1 MADERSEEL
10 KANLPADGA
19 KRHQNG
25 NGNGNGAAKEDA
37 YTESADGQK
46 GHFHKPGHAAI
57 AEGQKKEEEKKGQE
71 RANDEKKEQQEK
83 TKRNPFVILIAA
95 IVVIGLVIWGI
106 KYYAYSQSHVST
118 DDAYVTGDLV
128 NVSPIISGTLE
139 TLTVDEGDVV
149 KAGQVIAKLDQSGP
163 KASYEQA
170 LAAYQ
175 AAESEVPQAKTEL
188 AYEAASVAAGIS
200 QAQAGLGAQNAKAN
214 AAAQQVGLSAAT
226 TSNQLSQA
234 RAQVRQ
240 AQASAQQAKAQAAAA
255 DAQYRNQ
262 VQAVETAQRAANAA
276 QAQIAAAKANQVKA
290 DRDEN
295 RYAKLLQQDAVTQQ
309 QYDAA
314 LATAQSADAQLV
326 TVQQQAAQAQ
336 SSLDQARVGV
346 QQMAGQRAAALQAA
360 QAAAEQVQVAESGV
374 QIAIANLTQVGV
386 QRSNLLNNQAL
397 AQQNSAEL
405 TGAQAQTQNI
415 QLKKQQVTT
424 AISQANQAEAALKN
438 AKVTLDDTVITA
450 PSDGTI
456 VRKGANIGDS
466 LSPGQTIVTMTQTN
480 YVWVSANFKETQ
492 LQNVRPGQSAEV
504 EVDALPGV
512 IFKGRVRSI
521 NEASGNAT
529 ALLPADNATG
539 NFTKVVQRIPVR
551 IELTPDNTPGSKY
564 GNTQQLAM
572 YRQGMS
578 VEATIDTSSNRK

>member
-10 KANLPADGA
+10 KVNLP
-19 KRHQNG
+19 KEEVKQHS
-25 NGNGNGAAKEDA
+25 NGNGAAKDA
-37 YTESADGQK
+37 AFTETADGPK

-57 AEGQKKEEEKKGQE
+57 VDGQKKEQEKVSE
-71 RANDEKKEQQEK
+71 EKKEQAEK
-83 TKRNPFVILIAA
+83 PARNPIVIVVAAIAVIL
-95 IVVIGLVIWGI
+95 LLIWGI
-106 KYYAYSQSHVST
+106 RYYGYSQTHVST

-170 LAAYQ
+170 LAAYD

-188 AYEAASVAAGIS
+188 AYETASVAAGIS
-200 QAQAGLGAQNAKAN
+200 QAAAGLGAQNAKSN
-214 AAAQQVGLSAAT
+214 AAAQQVTLSAAT

-234 RAQVRQ
+234 QAQLRQ
-240 AQASAQQAKAQAAAA
+240 AQASAKQSSAQASAA

-262 VQAVETAQRAANAA
+262 LQAVQTAQSAANAA
-276 QAQIAAAKANQVKA
+276 QAQIAAAQANQVKA
-290 DRDEN
+290 AKDEA

-309 QYDAA
+309 QYDSA
-314 LATAQSADAQLV
+314 LAASQSADAQLV

-336 SSLDQARVGV
+336 SALDQAKVGV
-346 QQMAGQRAAALQAA
+346 QQMAGQRSAAQEAA
-360 QAAAEQVQVAESGV
+360 QAAAQQVQVAAAGE
-374 QIAIANLTQVGV
+374 QIAVANLTQVGV

-397 AQQNSAEL
+397 GQQNSAEL
-405 TGAQAQTQNI
+405 TAAEAASQNV
-415 QLKKQQVTT
+415 QLKKQQVVT
-424 AISQANQAEAALKN
+424 ANSQANQAEAALRN
-438 AKVTLDDTVITA
+438 AKVTLDDTTIAA

-492 LQNVRPGQSAEV
+492 LQNVKPGQAAEV

-512 IFKGRVRSI
+512 VFKGHVKSI

-551 IELTPDNTPGSKY
+551 IELTADNAAGSKY
-564 GNTQQLAM
+564 ANAAQIAQL
-572 YRQGMS
+572 RQGMS
-578 VEATIDTSSNRK
+578 VEATIDTGSK